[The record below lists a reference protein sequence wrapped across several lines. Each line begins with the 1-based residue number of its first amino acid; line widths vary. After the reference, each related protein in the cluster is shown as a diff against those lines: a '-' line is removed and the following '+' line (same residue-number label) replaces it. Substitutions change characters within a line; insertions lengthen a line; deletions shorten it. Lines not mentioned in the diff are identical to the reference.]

1 MQRKPKDN
9 DDNDDYTK
17 CFTFPVTMGKN
28 VPLYMFFKAF
38 VNCTPPGVCRGET
51 LEISPTMK
59 GLQRQETGPAVKTA
73 DGFSTPNLSVCLPVK
88 GYRKMMKKASQ
99 PCLPGCVCFLESTMA
114 WWVPA

>member
-38 VNCTPPGVCRGET
+38 VNCTPPGVQGET

-59 GLQRQETGPAVKTA
+59 GLQRQELGLLSKQLM
-73 DGFSTPNLSVCLPVK
+73 GFRLQTCLPACERLSENDEK
-88 GYRKMMKKASQ
+88 GQ
-99 PCLPGCVCFLESTMA
+99 PALPAWMCVLPRINNGL
-114 WWVPA
+114 WVPA

>member
-9 DDNDDYTK
+9 DDDYTK